1 MSKSIKALLAAAVVG
16 LFAWGCEKYDD
27 TALNKKIDGLDTRVT
42 ALEKAVQDLNN
53 TTIPGLKSLIE
64 ALQKQVSI
72 SSVTPT
78 ADGYVISFSDG
89 TKATLT
95 NGKDGKDG
103 ANGKDGKDGANGK
116 DGKDGVNG
124 TDGKD
129 GKDGANGTDG
139 KDGKDGADGQT
150 PVIGVKLVDGVYC
163 WTVNGELLLDAN
175 QQPIPVTGANGKDG
189 KDGKDGADGKDG
201 KDGADGKDGKDGAD
215 AVAPQFRITDGV
227 WEVSVDGGTTWAAVP
242 VTGSVPEYVII
253 TETEVAYVFTFAD
266 ESTIVIPKEQV
277 FCLVITPQ
285 QETTDIYS
293 GETLKFDYV
302 VKGAS
307 AEDDLLVDIL
317 NITPSYWAFSDSKV
331 VPDKEDATK
340 GVIEITSQTWDDKV
354 QYKIF
359 IHAANGKGKTD
370 TKVIVLT
377 SKTVDAVFD
386 VALEAA
392 AGGEYAFEVKSNS
405 PFNVVTDVDWIVANE
420 TKAAYEWHGSITIAA
435 NETNEYRDGYVRVI
449 YEWGEIVKEFYVLQ
463 EPATDKATDINNVKY
478 NFADGTEGV
487 KANHLTVI
495 ATGEKSA
502 LVTDGSEYMVVVLKE
517 DQAALESGKVYD
529 FSGTV
534 TRTEYD
540 EHSDWWSD
548 GALTEAVATVVEGV
562 EPVEVEFMSKYTYF
576 DWSWYRY
583 NTTILYGKL
592 DKEDDSYVI
601 SLPDFGPRG
610 KNYILLDPATSLKL
624 DELVGKNV
632 FVKAWLLSSAW
643 ADGEP
648 DTYTLLPIEAK
659 AFELKEATTSLEFS
673 FDKYYS
679 FGIKPAEGISYTYQ
693 YFIVEDPT
701 AEGAYKTK
709 SDIENAYTSN
719 ILNMLQ
725 RIGPTYNEEHPI
737 YSVEDYVNEN
747 IGGKEETTIS
757 CPISWG
763 YDGEKNIENYP
774 AGTQF
779 NVLAWAWDKNG
790 PTGEYILKAI
800 EKEAVPYK
808 NYLGYWQTDNGVW
821 KVEEQEAN
829 KTYKVRGVLG
839 DWDNVLEFRYD
850 NGNMMLIGQ
859 DINSP
864 EYWDWVEDPGY
875 YVRVLAGYYGSNLT
889 YEDVLGKDFAAAF
902 VRKDGNMVFTPL
914 VVAGYRASYMA
925 QNGFNISSGNWY
937 NYYGYMYLYTSAAP
951 IDPSEEF
958 LAWSG
963 DWNLGDVTITITPQ
977 ENSDR
982 FYDVVGLIP
991 GENVP
996 ITAQFDMSTGNI
1008 EIYGYQWV
1016 NANYKK
1022 NNHKYQY
1029 YLVGQPDAEGLTWIA
1044 NDKLAT
1050 LSMAEDGKSA
1060 TVEAGV
1066 CSYDDETL
1074 YAKFGLVGHYEPT
1087 DDWDFEGENAILFDL
1102 PNTLIRPSAAGKSYR
1117 RNVLSTKKPELAP
1130 ATRVAK

>member
-103 ANGKDGKDGANGK
+103 ANGKDGKDG
-116 DGKDGVNG
+116 VNG
-124 TDGKD
+124 ADGKD

-150 PVIGVKLVDGVYC
+150 PVIGVQLVDGVYC
-163 WTVNGELLLDAN
+163 WTVNGELLLDGN
-175 QQPIPVTGANGKDG
+175 QKPIPVTGANGKDG
-189 KDGKDGADGKDG
+189 QDGKDGANGKDGQDGKDG
-201 KDGADGKDGKDGAD
+201 VDGKDGQDGAT
-215 AVAPQFRITDGV
+215 PQFRITDGV

-253 TETEVAYVFTFAD
+253 TEEEDAYVFTFAD

-285 QETTDIYS
+285 QETTDIYD

-317 NITPSYWAFSDSKV
+317 NITPNYWAFEHSKV
-331 VPDKEDATK
+331 VPDEADATK
-340 GVIEITSQTWDDKV
+340 GVIEITSQTWDDGT

-377 SKTVDAVFD
+377 SKVFDAVFD
-386 VALEAA
+386 VALETA

-405 PFNVVTDVDWIVANE
+405 RINVVTTVDWITAAE
-420 TKAAYEWHGSITIAA
+420 TKANYEWTGTITIAP
-435 NETNEYRDGYVRVI
+435 NETNVYRSGFVQVI
-449 YEWGEIVKEFYVLQ
+449 YDDWGGVAKEFYVLQ
-463 EPATDKATDINNVKY
+463 EPAGDKATSISYIKNS
-478 NFADGTEGV
+478 FEDGKEGV

-495 ATGEKSA
+495 AAGEKGA

-517 DQAALESGKVYD
+517 GQTALESGKVYD
-529 FSGTV
+529 FVGTV
-534 TRTEYD
+534 SKVEF
-540 EHSDWWSD
+540 ENGDWPLD
-548 GALTEAVATVVEGV
+548 ACLTDAVATVATDV
-562 EPVEVEFMSKYTYF
+562 EPVEVEFMSKYIYF
-576 DWSWYRY
+576 DWSWTRY
-583 NTTILYGKL
+583 NTTIVYGKL
-592 DKEDDSYVI
+592 EKEEDAYFI
-601 SLPDFGPRG
+601 SRPDFGARG
-610 KNYILLDPATSLKL
+610 KNYILTDPAASLKF

-632 FVKAWLLSSAW
+632 FVNAWLLCSTW
-643 ADGEP
+643 TEGEP
-648 DTYTLLPIEAK
+648 DAITLLPVEAK

-679 FGIKPAEGISYTYQ
+679 FGIKPAEGISYTYN
-693 YFIVEDPT
+693 YFKVEDPK
-701 AEGAYKTK
+701 AEGAYATK
-709 SDIENAYTSN
+709 SDIENAYTSD

-725 RIGPTYNEEHPI
+725 RLGPTYNEEHPI
-737 YSVEDYVNEN
+737 YSVEDYVNDN

-757 CPISWG
+757 LSSSWG
-763 YDGEKNIENYP
+763 YDGEKNIEYNP
-774 AGTQF
+774 AGTQY

-808 NYLGYWQTDNGVW
+808 NYLGYWQTQNGVW

-864 EYWDWVEDPGY
+864 EYRDWGEDPGY

-914 VVAGYRASYMA
+914 GVAGYRTNYMM
-925 QNGFNISSGNWY
+925 QNLFNISSGNWGG
-937 NYYGYMYLYTSAAP
+937 YYQYMSLYTSAAP

-996 ITAQFDMSTGNI
+996 ITAEFDMSTGNI

-1029 YLVGQPDAEGLTWIA
+1029 YLVGQPDAEGVTWITG
-1044 NDKLAT
+1044 DKLAT

-1066 CSYDDETL
+1066 CSYDDETP

-1117 RNVLSTKKPELAP
+1117 RNVLSTKQPELAP
-1130 ATRVAK
+1130 ATRLAK